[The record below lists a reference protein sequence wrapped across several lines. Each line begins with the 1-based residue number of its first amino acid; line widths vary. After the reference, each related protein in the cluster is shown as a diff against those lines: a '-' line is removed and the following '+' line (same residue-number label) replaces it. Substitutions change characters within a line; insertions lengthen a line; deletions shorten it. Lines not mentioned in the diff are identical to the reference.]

1 MANLNLG
8 KLKLKPIYMW
18 QITTLISFTLVL
30 MLILSFVIYKN
41 YTYENK
47 DKLFQLQ
54 QDEQTLKDDLIRKVS
69 LLNSIDLYRK
79 KESDLNDLYAKV
91 GLQFPTSEELPNVL
105 IQINQVSEDSDFK
118 IKNFTP
124 KSAAAVKE
132 DSSAGKSDKINS
144 RVYSLSASGTFDDAI
159 KFFYQIAKIPRVME
173 LSNFQMSRIDD
184 AQISISCDVTIF
196 YSD

>member
-1 MANLNLG
+1 
-8 KLKLKPIYMW
+8 MW
-18 QITTLISFTLVL
+18 RLTTLILFTLIL
-30 MLILSFVIYKN
+30 MLVLSFLIYKN
-41 YTYENK
+41 FTYENK

-54 QDEQTLKDDLIRKVS
+54 QDEQTLKDDLTRKVS
-69 LLNSIDLYRK
+69 LLNSIDLYRE
-79 KESDLNDLYAKV
+79 KESALNDLYAKV

-124 KSAAAVKE
+124 KSPVAVKE
-132 DSSAGKSDKINS
+132 DSSAAKGDKINS

-173 LSNFQMSRIDD
+173 LSNFQMSRVDN

>member
-1 MANLNLG
+1 
-8 KLKLKPIYMW
+8 MW
-18 QITTLISFTLVL
+18 QITTLILFTLVL

-54 QDEQTLKDDLIRKVS
+54 QDEQTLKDDLTRKVS

-124 KSAAAVKE
+124 KSAAIVKE
-132 DSSAGKSDKINS
+132 DSSAAKSDKINS

>member
-18 QITTLISFTLVL
+18 QITTLILFTLVL

-54 QDEQTLKDDLIRKVS
+54 QDEQTLKDDLTRKVS

-124 KSAAAVKE
+124 KSAAIVKE
-132 DSSAGKSDKINS
+132 DSSAAKSDKINS

>member
-1 MANLNLG
+1 
-8 KLKLKPIYMW
+8 MW
-18 QITTLISFTLVL
+18 QITTLILFTLVL

-54 QDEQTLKDDLIRKVS
+54 QDEQTLKDDLTRKVS

-124 KSAAAVKE
+124 KSAATVKE
-132 DSSAGKSDKINS
+132 DSSAAKSDKINS

>member
-1 MANLNLG
+1 MASLNLG

-18 QITTLISFTLVL
+18 RLTTLILFTLIL
-30 MLILSFVIYKN
+30 MLVLSFLIYKN
-41 YTYENK
+41 FTYENK

-54 QDEQTLKDDLIRKVS
+54 QDEQTLKDDLTRKVS
-69 LLNSIDLYRK
+69 LLNSIDLYRE
-79 KESDLNDLYAKV
+79 KESALNDLYAKV

-124 KSAAAVKE
+124 KSPVAVKE
-132 DSSAGKSDKINS
+132 DSSAAKGDKINS

-173 LSNFQMSRIDD
+173 LSNFQMSRVDN

>member
-1 MANLNLG
+1 MASLNLG

-18 QITTLISFTLVL
+18 QLTTLILFTLIL
-30 MLILSFVIYKN
+30 MLVLSFLIYKN
-41 YTYENK
+41 FTYENK

-54 QDEQTLKDDLIRKVS
+54 QDEQTLKDDLTRKVS
-69 LLNSIDLYRK
+69 LLNSIDLYRE
-79 KESDLNDLYAKV
+79 KESALNDLYAKV

-124 KSAAAVKE
+124 KSPAAVKE
-132 DSSAGKSDKINS
+132 DSSAAKGDKINS

-173 LSNFQMSRIDD
+173 LSNFQMSRVDN

>member
-1 MANLNLG
+1 MASLNLG

-18 QITTLISFTLVL
+18 QITTLILFTLML
-30 MLILSFVIYKN
+30 MLVLSFVIYKN
-41 YTYENK
+41 FTYENK

-54 QDEQTLKDDLIRKVS
+54 QDEQTLKDDLTRKVS
-69 LLNSIDLYRK
+69 LLNSIDLYRE
-79 KESDLNDLYAKV
+79 KESALNDLYAKV

-124 KSAAAVKE
+124 KSPAAVKE
-132 DSSAGKSDKINS
+132 DSSAAKSDKINS

>member
-1 MANLNLG
+1 MASLNLG
-8 KLKLKPIYMW
+8 KLKVKPIYMW
-18 QITTLISFTLVL
+18 QITTLILFTLML
-30 MLILSFVIYKN
+30 MLVLSFLIYKN
-41 YTYENK
+41 FTYENK
-47 DKLFQLQ
+47 DKLSQLQ
-54 QDEQTLKDDLIRKVS
+54 QDEQTLKDDLVRKVS
-69 LLNSIDLYRK
+69 LLNSIDLYK
-79 KESDLNDLYAKV
+79 EKESALNDLSAKV

-124 KSAAAVKE
+124 KSPAIAKE
-132 DSSAGKSDKINS
+132 NSSAEKSDKINS

-184 AQISISCDVTIF
+184 AQINISCDVTIF

>member
-1 MANLNLG
+1 
-8 KLKLKPIYMW
+8 MW
-18 QITTLISFTLVL
+18 QITTLILFTLVL
-30 MLILSFVIYKN
+30 MLVLSFVIYKN
-41 YTYENK
+41 FTYENK
-47 DKLFQLQ
+47 DKLFKLQ
-54 QDEQTLKDDLIRKVS
+54 QDEQSLKDDLIHKVS
-69 LLNSIDLYRK
+69 LLNSIDLY
-79 KESDLNDLYAKV
+79 KEKEPSLNDLYAKV

-124 KSAAAVKE
+124 KSAAPAKE
-132 DSSAGKSDKINS
+132 NSSAAKSDKINS

-173 LSNFQMSRIDD
+173 LSNFQMTRIDD